1 MVSEIETLNSGE
13 DLKVTKESNKL
24 KSVPFDMKNEENK
37 VENHLNDLDD
47 RPTW

>member
-37 VENHLNDLDD
+37 VENRLNDLDD